1 MTVVTDVEALTPK
14 NHRLKRL
21 RRLVNQSA
29 ERRAEGVFVV
39 EGPNLVGEALTSG
52 LTVSELFVE
61 VSYELPQSLEQR
73 ALESDVEVYRVVAG
87 GLDGPLSTV
96 TPQPVAAVVAQR
108 SWQLAELET
117 TKPVLVLVDGRD
129 PGNVGA
135 LCRTAEAAGFAG
147 LVLGGSSVDPT
158 NPKVVRAAAGASLR
172 LPIVVADYPTSQL
185 FTALRAQ
192 GRLVLATTVND
203 GHGVLT
209 HDQVDL
215 TVAAIVLGNEAKG
228 LDQEIVAAAD
238 HPVTIELAGPTE
250 SLNVAAAGAVL
261 CFEALRQNRQSS
273 QNDPV
278 G

>member
-1 MTVVTDVEALTPK
+1 MTVVADVEALTPK

-29 ERRAEGVFVV
+29 ERRAGGVFVV
-39 EGPNLVGEALTSG
+39 EGPNLVGEALTSE

-61 VSYELPQSLEQR
+61 VGYELPHSLEQR
-73 ALESDVEVYRVVAG
+73 VLESAVQVHRVVAG

-108 SWQLAELET
+108 SWQLADLDT
-117 TKPVLVLVDGRD
+117 TKPVLILIDGRD

-172 LPIVVADYPTSQL
+172 LPIVVADYSTSEL
-185 FTALRAQ
+185 FEALQ
-192 GRLVLATTVND
+192 EQNRLVLATTVND
-203 GHGVLT
+203 GHDVLT

-238 HPVTIELAGPTE
+238 HAVTIELAGPTE

-273 QNDPV
+273 QDDPV